1 MLFINYFL
9 LFKFVLSVM
18 TILVSDGLN
27 EYQTPARANEF
38 FKFVITNSI
47 PSDGNGGCKSDIKK
61 RPPMQILLPD
71 QHVCRKNIEPEMGKF
86 YYHVRRF
93 YKYAHGKKFGVA
105 MDKRLSL
112 VIFRIN
118 RY

>member
-1 MLFINYFL
+1 
-9 LFKFVLSVM
+9 M

-61 RPPMQILLPD
+61 RRP
-71 QHVCRKNIEPEMGKF
+71 
-86 YYHVRRF
+86 YRF
-93 YKYAHGKKFGVA
+93 YFQMNKFVENYMKWA
-105 MDKRLSL
+105 NSIITCVDFTNIHMENVRDHLNYSES
-112 VIFRIN
+112 IT
-118 RY
+118 